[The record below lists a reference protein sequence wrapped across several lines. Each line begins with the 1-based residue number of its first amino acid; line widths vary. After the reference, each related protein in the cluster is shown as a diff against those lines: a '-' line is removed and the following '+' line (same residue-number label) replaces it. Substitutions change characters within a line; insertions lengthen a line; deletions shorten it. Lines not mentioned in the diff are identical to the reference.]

1 MIECCGRYLHKRDK
15 LGRLFC
21 DKCNRLWVSDPDLKM
36 RTIRVM
42 FQNPEF
48 DFATSINGT
57 LAEICK
63 YYNRPIEV
71 GAYPVEKQ
79 VKPVAVYFVEQE
91 LKVEL

>member
-1 MIECCGRYLHKRDK
+1 
-15 LGRLFC
+15 
-21 DKCNRLWVSDPDLKM
+21 
-36 RTIRVM
+36 M